1 MVYGVDGSGV
11 DAASFRS
18 FLRLALPV
26 VACRY
31 LFFSTFSTRVPY
43 IRRTRIAKDRQVDR
57 GEVSRAPHVSRR
69 PAGPNLRRNKY
80 VGYVS

>member
-43 IRRTRIAKDRQVDR
+43 IRRTRIAKDRQVGGRCRVPPMCHDAQQ
-57 GEVSRAPHVSRR
+57 G
-69 PAGPNLRRNKY
+69 LTY
-80 VGYVS
+80 VEIST